1 MLCFTAVTQYL
12 WDRKRSFWDFF
23 FIKGLFT
30 LHMISPGLNIKIHLD
45 KKILKQNQFPEIIM
59 SMLCRHRNKIHKIHC
74 ISFYFVIYEVVTS
87 IMVVLQDHFCMFCS
101 WMNNVLKSY
110 GQVLHKSWRFFK
122 SVTLSLH
129 THTHEHMHT
138 HEH

>member
-1 MLCFTAVTQYL
+1 
-12 WDRKRSFWDFF
+12 
-23 FIKGLFT
+23 
-30 LHMISPGLNIKIHLD
+30 MISPGLNIKIHLD

-138 HEH
+138 HAHTRTYTHTHIISMWLYSMSKWYLVSQW